1 MEASRT
7 AKASRSLAAI
17 AEQAMICRR
26 CDIWKCG
33 GRVVFGEGVVA
44 ASLMLVGEQPGDQEE
59 RAGHPFVGPAG
70 RLLDEALE
78 AAGFDRDTVYVSN
91 VVKHFKFEPRG
102 KRRLHQRPTAGEIDI
117 CKWWLWQE
125 IRLVQP
131 RLVLALGASAVRGLL
146 GRTVPVGKS
155 RGHIMA
161 IGMPDAAA
169 VPDTIPQADLL
180 RREHDWQGS
189 LLVSIHPSFILRQR
203 DDTSRRREKQGF
215 IKDLKRAKDYLGR
228 R

>member
-7 AKASRSLAAI
+7 VKANKSLAAI
-17 AEQAMICRR
+17 AREATGCQR

-44 ASLMLVGEQPGDQEE
+44 ASLMLVGEQPGDQED

-78 AAGFDRDTVYVSN
+78 AAGFERDTVYVTN

-125 IRLVQP
+125 IRLVRP
-131 RLVLALGASAVRGLL
+131 RLVLALGASALRGLL
-146 GRTVPVGKS
+146 GKSVPVGKS
-155 RGHIMA
+155 RGHVMT
-161 IGMPDAAA
+161 IGMPDAAT
-169 VPDTIPQADLL
+169 VPDSIPQASQL
-180 RREHDWQGS
+180 RRAQDWQGA
-189 LLVSIHPSFILRQR
+189 LLVSIPPSFILRQR
-203 DDTSRRREKQGF
+203 DDASRRRVKQDF
-215 IKDLKRAKDYLGR
+215 IKDLKQAKAYLG
-228 R
+228 

>member
-1 MEASRT
+1 
-7 AKASRSLAAI
+7 
-17 AEQAMICRR
+17 
-26 CDIWKCG
+26 
-33 GRVVFGEGVVA
+33 
-44 ASLMLVGEQPGDQEE
+44 
-59 RAGHPFVGPAG
+59 
-70 RLLDEALE
+70 
-78 AAGFDRDTVYVSN
+78 
-91 VVKHFKFEPRG
+91 
-102 KRRLHQRPTAGEIDI
+102 
-117 CKWWLWQE
+117 
-125 IRLVQP
+125 
-131 RLVLALGASAVRGLL
+131 VLALGASAVRGLL
-146 GRTVPVGKS
+146 GRTAPVGKS

>member
-7 AKASRSLAAI
+7 AKAGKSLAAL
-17 AEQAMICRR
+17 AKETATCKR

-33 GRVVFGEGVVA
+33 GRAVFGEGA
-44 ASLMLVGEQPGDQEE
+44 LTASLMLVGEQPGDQEE

-70 RLLDEALE
+70 RILDEALE
-78 AAGFDRDTVYVSN
+78 AAGFDRDMVYVSN

-125 IRLVQP
+125 VRLVQP
-131 RLVLALGASAVRGLL
+131 RLILALGASAVRGLL
-146 GRTVPVGKS
+146 GRSVAVGKS
-155 RGHIMA
+155 RGQIMT

-169 VPDTIPQADLL
+169 VPDTIPQADKL
-180 RREHDWQGS
+180 RRERDWQGA

-203 DDTSRRREKQGF
+203 DDASRHREKQGF
-215 IKDLKRAKDYLGR
+215 ISDLKHARKYLA
-228 R
+228 

>member
-7 AKASRSLAAI
+7 VKASRALAAI
-17 AEQAMICRR
+17 AKEATGCKR
-26 CDIWKCG
+26 CDIWECG
-33 GRVVFGEGVVA
+33 GRVVFGEGAVA
-44 ASLMLVGEQPGDQEE
+44 APLMLVGEQPGDQED

-70 RLLDEALE
+70 RLLDEALA
-78 AAGFDRDTVYVSN
+78 AAGFDRDAVYVTN

-131 RLVLALGASAVRGLL
+131 RLVLALGASALRGLL
-146 GRTVPVGKS
+146 GKSVPVGKS
-155 RGHIMA
+155 RGHVMA
-161 IGMPDAAA
+161 IGMPDATE
-169 VPDTIPQADLL
+169 VPDSIPQASQL
-180 RREHDWQGS
+180 RHAQDWQGA

-203 DDTSRRREKQGF
+203 DDASRRRVKQGF
-215 IKDLKRAKDYLGR
+215 IKDLKQAKAYLG
-228 R
+228 